1 MKNKNWETKEEA
13 LLNNTFDRLDFQLW
27 GYWNWKSWL
36 LWTQRNRLCRFCEW
50 KIWKTKWIKCNTWN
64 NKHVWEY

>member
-50 KIWKTKWIKCNTWN
+50 KIWKTK
-64 NKHVWEY
+64 